1 MLMNI
6 LGTATAAVGLYVL
19 DVVFFT
25 KPSLMTMGLKQSQIV
40 MCLFPPMALQ
50 EGSGAFVKS
59 YDGLSIGSICGMM
72 VRSDLT

>member
-1 MLMNI
+1 M
-6 LGTATAAVGLYVL
+6 L

-25 KPSLMTMGLKQSQIV
+25 TPSLMKMDLKQSQIV

-50 EGSGAFVKS
+50 EGSGAFLKS

-72 VRSDLT
+72 VRPDMAVALFER

>member
-1 MLMNI
+1 M
-6 LGTATAAVGLYVL
+6 
-19 DVVFFT
+19 FFT
-25 KPSLMTMGLKQSQIV
+25 TPSLMKMDLKQSQIV

-50 EGSGAFVKS
+50 EGSGAFLKS